1 MTSPIPPHAPDSPHQ
16 PGFVPPGVPQAPVV
30 EQKKNWCAR
39 HKVLTGCLAVMAL
52 LIGVVA
58 VSGGET
64 SPGAE
69 AAQDATGV
77 TAGATDEGGGDA
89 GESKASDPSV
99 DGPQGFVIGDVAT
112 AGDMSY
118 TVTGVDTAAS
128 VGSSFLEEK
137 AKGMYLIVSVEV
149 TNNGNE
155 AVMIDD
161 SFFTLKNGDKSYD
174 ADSMASMTANS
185 DDSGNSSFFLENIN
199 PDVTMA
205 GNVVF
210 DVSKD
215 IATAHDNRIEA
226 QTGFWGTETV
236 EIALTQ

>member
-1 MTSPIPPHAPDSPHQ
+1 M
-16 PGFVPPGVPQAPVV
+16 
-30 EQKKNWCAR
+30 
-39 HKVLTGCLAVMAL
+39 
-52 LIGVVA
+52 
-58 VSGGET
+58 ET

-99 DGPQGFVIGDVAT
+99 EGPQGFVIGDVAT

-185 DDSGNSSFFLENIN
+185 DDSGNSSFSWRTSTLMSPWRGTLSLMCRRTSQLHTTIESKHKQ
-199 PDVTMA
+199 
-205 GNVVF
+205 
-210 DVSKD
+210 VSGGQK
-215 IATAHDNRIEA
+215 
-226 QTGFWGTETV
+226 
-236 EIALTQ
+236 L